1 MGAIYSGRQAQK
13 YGLEEIRGFYGG
25 LLETLITFMA
35 RKSQTLFSGGFN
47 RSALLCHTEIDM
59 PTESPYTFQFLE
71 TATEVL
77 RAVAHPHRL
86 LIIEMLY
93 QQKSMNV
100 TEVYERLG
108 IEQAVASHHLRILKD
123 RGVVQV
129 RRDGKNSNYSLTSEA
144 YFKILEVLD
153 QVLA

>member
-1 MGAIYSGRQAQK
+1 MTAE
-13 YGLEEIRGFYGG
+13 L
-25 LLETLITFMA
+25 
-35 RKSQTLFSGGFN
+35 
-47 RSALLCHTEIDM
+47 
-59 PTESPYTFQFLE
+59 PYTFQFLE

-129 RRDGKNSNYSLTSEA
+129 RRDGKNSNYSLTSDEF
-144 YFKILEVLD
+144 YKIIEVLGK
-153 QVLA
+153 VL

>member
-1 MGAIYSGRQAQK
+1 M
-13 YGLEEIRGFYGG
+13 
-25 LLETLITFMA
+25 
-35 RKSQTLFSGGFN
+35 
-47 RSALLCHTEIDM
+47 RS
-59 PTESPYTFQFLE
+59 PTQ
-71 TATEVL
+71 
-77 RAVAHPHRL
+77 HWL
-86 LIIEMLY
+86 LIIEMLH

-144 YFKILEVLD
+144 YYKILEVLD